1 MKFYS
6 QTRNLR
12 RSTLSHAI
20 QMRQLMAETI
30 VKIGALAASFCE
42 HDPDSVRIFC

>member
-1 MKFYS
+1 MCFNS

-12 RSTLSHAI
+12 RSTLTHAI

-30 VKIGALAASFCE
+30 VKIGALAAGFCE
-42 HDPDSVRIFC
+42 TDPEAVRMPQ